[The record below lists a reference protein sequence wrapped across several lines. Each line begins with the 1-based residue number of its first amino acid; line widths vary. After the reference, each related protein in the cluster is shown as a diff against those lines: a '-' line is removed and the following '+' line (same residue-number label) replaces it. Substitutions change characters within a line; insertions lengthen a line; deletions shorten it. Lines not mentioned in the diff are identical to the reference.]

1 MFFSGK
7 NKASYLLLNPAK
19 KTFIL
24 HSMYSL
30 EVDTV
35 SNTEW
40 STLLQQFDDATIYQ
54 TWPCGA
60 VLWGAGRLSHV
71 VLRNGDEAAGIA
83 QVAAI
88 QTPVLR
94 GGTALVFW
102 GPLWRRRGGTENHR
116 AFARLVESL
125 RVEYVGRRG
134 MFLRVIPNEMG
145 SNENEVRETL
155 ERAGFSWKGRFY
167 RTYILDISPPLVDLR
182 KQLRQKWRN
191 CLNRAEKED
200 LTVRDDTGNEVYETF
215 YAIFQEMQERKKIA
229 EISIDP
235 LQLREI
241 QKSLPEEL
249 KTRIF
254 LCEKEK
260 RPLAGAV
267 ISVIGDTA
275 LLVLAASNAEGRSV
289 MASYFLQWNIIVWL
303 KMKGVRFY
311 DLGGTSPIH
320 PEVNYFKAGIGGE
333 NVSHAGSF
341 EQCAN
346 PLSSL
351 FDRSLGILKYG
362 RKSLSRKIS

>member
-1 MFFSGK
+1 
-7 NKASYLLLNPAK
+7 
-19 KTFIL
+19 
-24 HSMYSL
+24 MYSI
-30 EVDTV
+30 EIDTV
-35 SNTEW
+35 SKTEW
-40 STLLQQFDDATIYQ
+40 AALLRQFDDATIYQ
-54 TWPCGA
+54 TWSCGA
-60 VLWGAGRLSHV
+60 VLWGEDRLSHV

-83 QVAAI
+83 QVATI
-88 QTPVLR
+88 RTPIIR

-102 GPLWRRRGGTENHR
+102 GPLWRRTGRPGDCR
-116 AFARLVESL
+116 VFAQLVESL
-125 RVEYVGRRG
+125 QAEYVGRRG

-155 ERAGFSWKGRFY
+155 ERAGFMGKERFY
-167 RTYILDISPPLVDLR
+167 RTYLLDISPPLVDLR

-191 CLNRAEKED
+191 CLNRAEKEE
-200 LTVRDDTGNEVYETF
+200 LTVLDDTGTDVYDTF
-215 YAIFQEMQERKKIA
+215 HALFQEMQERKNIA
-229 EISIDP
+229 ELSIDP
-235 LQLREI
+235 RQLRDI

-275 LLVLAASNAEGRSV
+275 LLLLAASNAEGRSV
-289 MASYFLQWNIIVWL
+289 MASYLLQWNIIEWL
-303 KMKGVRFY
+303 KIKGVCSY
-311 DLGGTSPIH
+311 DLGGISPVH
-320 PEVNYFKAGIGGE
+320 PEVNYFKAGLGGE
-333 NVSHAGSF
+333 NVAHAGSF

-362 RKSLSRKIS
+362 RKRLSRKIS